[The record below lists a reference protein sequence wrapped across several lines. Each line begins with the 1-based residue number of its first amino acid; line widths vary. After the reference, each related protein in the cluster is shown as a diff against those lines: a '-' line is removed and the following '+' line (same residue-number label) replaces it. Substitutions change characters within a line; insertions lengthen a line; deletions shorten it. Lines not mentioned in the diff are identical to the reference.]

1 MHFDY
6 SLTPKT
12 AFQGLTE
19 IHKKN
24 AKHLFHVVPLEI
36 TIFGSKSSQ
45 IASIFREK
53 NDGGLKNIFLMLHPL
68 KIHF

>member
-1 MHFDY
+1 MHLDY

-53 NDGGLKNIFLMLHPL
+53 IDGGGKKYFFGVSPP
-68 KIHF
+68 

>member
-53 NDGGLKNIFLMLHPL
+53 IDGGGKKCFFGVSPP
-68 KIHF
+68 